1 MSAIAIYPV
10 PIKKAIKLIKD
21 WETNSKSCIPNP
33 ETSNAI
39 EYLISQDRCT
49 SCGRKLKKV
58 GKYEWKYQCTCV
70 PKNVRLSSG

>member
-1 MSAIAIYPV
+1 MSAIAIYKV
-10 PIKKAIKLIKD
+10 PIKKAVKLIKD

-49 SCGRKLKKV
+49 NCGKRLIKI
-58 GKYEWKYQCTCV
+58 GEYEWHCKCM
-70 PKNVRLSSG
+70 PKNLRISIG